1 MKNVTSILFLSLFT
15 LFSSPLLWAEDKPA
29 DLDALLKQVK
39 RERVQ
44 EQQQNKLREAEFVT
58 ARDDQ
63 EKLLAEAKAQLVFE
77 EQRTRQLNQT
87 FQDYEQG
94 LVEKERLLQ
103 EKSGSLGELFGT
115 VRQMANDSRGI
126 IESSMT
132 SAQKPERG
140 DFLSA
145 MAERK
150 QQPTIEELRDF
161 WILLQEEMTESG
173 KVSHFSVPIITAEG
187 KVDEREVT
195 RIGVFS
201 AFSEGKFLR
210 YLPETG
216 SLVELG
222 RQPVERLQTL
232 VADFEATTDSAIQDV
247 VVDPTRGALMALL
260 VQSPD
265 LKERI
270 QQGGWIGYIILG
282 LGAIGLLIALQR
294 FIFLTV
300 IGQGIAKQ
308 QNQTEVSIKNPLGR
322 ILSVYSNDKENDIE
336 TLSLKLDEAIL
347 REIPKIERGL
357 ITLAV
362 LAAIAPMLGLLG
374 TVSGMIETFQSITLF
389 GTGDPKL
396 MSGGISQ
403 ALVTTELGLAV
414 AIPILLIHS
423 AISSK
428 SNRLV
433 QILDEESAALVAR
446 NAEKQNGISD
456 K

>member
-1 MKNVTSILFLSLFT
+1 MKLIISTLLFSLFV
-15 LFSSPLLWAEDKPA
+15 LPISYAAEKPK

-44 EQQQNKLREAEFVT
+44 EQQQNKLREAEFLT

-63 EKLLAEAKAQLVFE
+63 ARLLSEAKSALAFE
-77 EQRTRQLNQT
+77 ESRSERLNIS
-87 FQDYEQG
+87 FQDYEKG
-94 LVEKERLLQ
+94 LVEKESQLQ

-126 IESSMT
+126 LESSMI
-132 SAQKPERG
+132 SAQKPNRG
-140 DFLSA
+140 EFLSA
-145 MAERK
+145 LAERK
-150 QQPTIEELRDF
+150 QQPTIDELHDF
-161 WILLQEEMTESG
+161 WLLLQEEMTESG
-173 KVSHFSVPIITAEG
+173 KVSHFSVPVISAEG
-187 KVDEREVT
+187 KVEERKVT
-195 RIGVFS
+195 RIGVFT

-216 SLVELG
+216 NLVELG
-222 RQPVERLQTL
+222 RQPVERLQNL
-232 VADFEATTDSAIQDV
+232 ASDFESVTKSSVQSV

-265 LKERI
+265 AEERI
-270 QQGGWIGYIILG
+270 KQGGWIGYIILG

-294 FIFLTV
+294 FIYLTY
-300 IGQGIAKQ
+300 IGRGIRKQ
-308 QNQTEVSIKNPLGR
+308 QKQSKASLKNPLGR
-322 ILSVYSNDKENDIE
+322 ILSVYSSKGLQDVE

-362 LAAIAPMLGLLG
+362 LAAITPMLGLLG

-433 QILDEESAALVAR
+433 HILDEESAALVAR
-446 NAEKQNGISD
+446 NAEKQNGTID

>member
-1 MKNVTSILFLSLFT
+1 MKFSISILVFG
-15 LFSSPLLWAEDKPA
+15 LLVLPA
-29 DLDALLKQVK
+29 VHAVEKAANLDALLEQVK
-39 RERVQ
+39 RESVL

-63 EKLLAEAKAQLVFE
+63 AQLLAEAKAQLAFE
-77 EQRTRQLNQT
+77 EQKTELLNQT
-87 FQDYEQG
+87 FYDYEQG
-94 LVEKERLLQ
+94 LIEKETLLQ

-115 VRQMANDSRGI
+115 VRQMANDSRGVL
-126 IESSMT
+126 ESSMI
-132 SAQKPERG
+132 SAQLPNRG
-140 DFLSA
+140 AFLSSL
-145 MAERK
+145 AELK
-150 QQPTIEELRDF
+150 QQPTISELRTF
-161 WILLQEEMTESG
+161 WLLLQEEMTESG
-173 KVSHFSVPIITAEG
+173 KVSHFTVPVITAEG
-187 KVDEREVT
+187 QVEEQEMT

-201 AFSEGKFLR
+201 AFSDGDFFR

-222 RQPVERLQTL
+222 RQPVSRLRGL
-232 VADFEATTDSAIQDV
+232 VADFESTTDGSLQPV
-247 VVDPTRGALMALL
+247 VIDPTRGAILALL
-260 VQSPD
+260 VQAPN

-270 QQGGWIGYIILG
+270 QQGGWIGFIILG

-294 FIFLTV
+294 FVSLTI
-300 IGQGIAKQ
+300 IGRGVARQ
-308 QNQTEVSIKNPLGR
+308 QNQTEVDLKNPLGR
-322 ILSVYSNDKENDIE
+322 ILSTYSDTIAQDVE

-357 ITLAV
+357 VTLAI
-362 LAAIAPMLGLLG
+362 LAAISPMLGLLG

-423 AISSK
+423 ALSSK

-446 NAEKQNGISD
+446 NAEKQNGNTD
-456 K
+456 N

>member
-1 MKNVTSILFLSLFT
+1 MKLITITLLLSSFML
-15 LFSSPLLWAEDKPA
+15 SPLYAADKPA
-29 DLDALLKQVK
+29 DLDALLEQVK
-39 RERVQ
+39 RERIL
-44 EQQQNKLREAEFVT
+44 EQQQNKLREADFVA

-63 EKLLAEAKAQLVFE
+63 AKLLAEAKAQLAFE
-77 EQRTRQLNQT
+77 EQRSALLNLS
-87 FQDYEQG
+87 FQDHEKG
-94 LVEKERLLQ
+94 LTEKEALLQ

-115 VRQMANDSRGI
+115 VRQISNDSRSVL
-126 IESSMT
+126 ENSMI
-132 SAQKPERG
+132 SAQKPDRVK
-140 DFLSA
+140 FLTA

-150 QQPTIEELRDF
+150 QQPTIEELRDL
-161 WILLQEEMTESG
+161 WIMLQEEMTESG
-173 KVSHFSVPIITAEG
+173 KVSRFPVSIITAEG
-187 KVDEREVT
+187 KMEQRDVT

-201 AFSEGKFLR
+201 AFSDGKFLR

-222 RQPVERLQTL
+222 RQPVDRLRDL
-232 VADFEATTDSAIQDV
+232 VSDFESTTDGSLMPV
-247 VVDPTRGALMALL
+247 VVDPTRGAIMALL
-260 VQSPD
+260 VQAPD

-270 QQGGWIGYIILG
+270 EQGGWIGFIILG

-294 FIFLTV
+294 FIFLAITGRGVAQQQKQTV
-300 IGQGIAKQ
+300 L
-308 QNQTEVSIKNPLGR
+308 SLKNPLGR
-322 ILSVYSNDKENDIE
+322 ILSVYSEGKQDVE
-336 TLSLKLDEAIL
+336 TLALKLDEAIL

-357 ITLAV
+357 ITLAM

-414 AIPILLIHS
+414 AIPLLLIHS

-433 QILDEESAALVAR
+433 QILDEESAAIVAR
-446 NAEKQNGISD
+446 NAESVNGSSEQ
-456 K
+456 

>member
-1 MKNVTSILFLSLFT
+1 MRFIIATLLLSV
-15 LFSSPLLWAEDKPA
+15 LLVPSLQAADKPA
-29 DLDALLKQVK
+29 DLDALLEQVK
-39 RERVQ
+39 REGVL
-44 EQQQNKLREAEFVT
+44 EQQQNKLREANFMS

-63 EKLLAEAKAQLVFE
+63 ATFLAEAKAQLAFE
-77 EQRTRQLNQT
+77 EKRTALLNQS
-87 FQDYEQG
+87 FQDHEKG
-94 LVEKERLLQ
+94 LTEKENLLQ

-115 VRQMANDSRGI
+115 VRQISNDSR
-126 IESSMT
+126 SVLDNSMV
-132 SAQKPERG
+132 SAQKPNRTE
-140 DFLSA
+140 FLTA

-150 QQPTIEELRDF
+150 QQPTIEELRTL
-161 WILLQEEMTESG
+161 WLMLQEEMTESG
-173 KVSHFSVPIITAEG
+173 KVSRFNTSIITAEG
-187 KVDEREVT
+187 KMEARDIT
-195 RIGVFS
+195 RIGVFT
-201 AFSEGKFLR
+201 AFSDGKFLR

-222 RQPVERLQTL
+222 RQPVDRLRSLIT
-232 VADFEATTDSAIQDV
+232 DFEATTDGSLMPV
-247 VVDPTRGALMALL
+247 VVDPTRGAIMALL
-260 VQSPD
+260 VQAPD
-265 LKERI
+265 LEERI
-270 QQGGWIGYIILG
+270 KQGGWIGFIILG
-282 LGAIGLLIALQR
+282 LGAIGLLLAIQR
-294 FIFLTV
+294 FIFL
-300 IGQGIAKQ
+300 GIAGRGIAQQQKQ
-308 QNQTEVSIKNPLGR
+308 TAPSLKNPLGR
-322 ILSVYSNDKENDIE
+322 ILSVSSAGMQDVE

-357 ITLAV
+357 ITLAM

-414 AIPILLIHS
+414 AIPLLLIHS

-433 QILDEESAALVAR
+433 QILDEESAAIVAR
-446 NAEKQNGISD
+446 NAERLNGNTD